1 MERVLRDVG
10 LWDEVQNRLGS
21 SALALSGGQ
30 QQRLCFARAL
40 ALEPEVLLLD
50 EPCSALDPLAS
61 GVVEDLILRLRGRY
75 TIVVVTHNLGQARR
89 LADAIGFFSTVHGI
103 GKLIEHGSV
112 AQVFEAPEA
121 ELTATFVRGG
131 RS

>member
-1 MERVLRDVG
+1 VLRDVG
-10 LWDEVQNRLGS
+10 LWNEVHDRLDT

-61 GVVEDLILRLRGRY
+61 GVVEDLILQLRGRY
-75 TIVVVTHNLGQARR
+75 TTVIVTHNLGQARR
-89 LADAIGFFSTVHGI
+89 LAEDVGFFSTVQGV
-103 GKLIEHGSV
+103 GRLIEHGPV
-112 AQVFEAPEA
+112 EQVFEAPQA
-121 ELTATFVRGG
+121 VLTADYIRGVRP
-131 RS
+131 